1 MNGKVNKSSK
11 NKKAP
16 ATAIARAMSNPTSKK
31 GNNMTNVTNN
41 QLAFHDTEFNAVTHK
56 SKVWLT
62 APDLAKALQYK
73 QPHAVSQIYSRNA
86 DEFSQG
92 MTETLN
98 LSVSGNLMKEV
109 RVFSLR
115 GAHLVAMFSKTKV
128 AKEFRKWVL
137 DVLDNQV
144 ANLPPELKTTKAL
157 PSGLTLDQQSAIKGM
172 VAARVEKLPEHC
184 RAKGAIRCW
193 SSLKS
198 KFGCTYKEIASEQF
212 TEAVSLVARLELEG
226 ELLPK
231 ETPPTAP
238 VQMQLDYP
246 MSDWIKRCLH
256 PSVTPIESSPGRY
269 RILPTH
275 IGSGDSWS
283 PTSYLIA
290 ELTRHGYE
298 AAAIRLEHLA
308 MRHYMEWMGI
318 TLWQIRLLAQNCNDA
333 ETMKRSLMAIESRA
347 NTRNLPP
354 LVLPA

>member
-16 ATAIARAMSNPTSKK
+16 ATAIARAMSNPTNKK

-41 QLAFHDTEFNAVTHK
+41 QLAFHDTQFSVVTHNNK
-56 SKVWLT
+56 IWLS
-62 APDLAKALQYK
+62 APELAKALQYK
-73 QPHAVSQIYSRNA
+73 HDHSVSQIYNRNA
-86 DEFSQG
+86 DEFTADMS
-92 MTETLN
+92 ETLK

-115 GAHLVAMFSKTKV
+115 GAHLIAMFSKTKV

-137 DVLDNQV
+137 DVLDKEV

-157 PSGLTLDQQSAIKGM
+157 PSGLTLDQQSAIKGL

-226 ELLPK
+226 ELLAK
-231 ETPPTAP
+231 ETLPAAP
-238 VQMQLDYP
+238 VHMQLDYP
-246 MSDWIKRCLH
+246 MADWITRCLH
-256 PSVTPIESSPGRY
+256 PSVAPIESSAGRY
-269 RILPTH
+269 RILPAH
-275 IGSGDSWS
+275 IGNCDSWS
-283 PTSYLIA
+283 PTNSLIA

-298 AAAIRLEHLA
+298 ATAIRLEHLA
-308 MRHYMEWMGI
+308 MRHYMEWMGT
-318 TLWQIRLLAQNCNDA
+318 TLWQIRLLAQNCHDA
-333 ETMKRSLMAIESRA
+333 ETMRRSLTAIESRA

-354 LVLPA
+354 LVLSA